1 MVFAKTGPVTNG
13 YLVWETEAQRGE
25 TICTESLSL
34 LQELRPDCVPGA
46 LEGVRME
53 KLLWRL
59 ALNGAG

>member
-1 MVFAKTGPVTNG
+1 MVFAKTGLVANG

-25 TICTESLSL
+25 TICAKPLSL
-34 LQELRPDCVPGA
+34 LQELSADCVPDA

-53 KLLWRL
+53 KGLWGL